1 MSKFQEKD
9 IFSYLDGTMDAV
21 RKIEFEEAL
30 TRDDSLKFRLEQL
43 SMVHESLLT
52 FPKEPAPST
61 LVDGVM
67 KTVETLPGGAYSGS
81 SIFSGT
87 NFLVISGILTAI
99 VAAIS
104 LFSSGYLS
112 YEQIETTAQGYEV
125 ADELNLVKDLFSPKV
140 MRNAMLVI
148 YGVLSLAL
156 LDRAILNP
164 LFRKRQRQ
172 LTV

>member
-9 IFSYLDGTMDAV
+9 IFKYLDGELDAAAHA
-21 RKIEFEEAL
+21 EFERAL
-30 TRDDSLKFRLEQL
+30 QSDEQL
-43 SMVHESLLT
+43 KIRFDQLAMVHESLLN
-52 FPKEPAPST
+52 FHKESAPAP
-61 LVDGVM
+61 LVDQVM
-67 KTVETLPGGAYSGS
+67 EQVDALPQSSYSGS

-87 NFLVISGILTAI
+87 NFLIISGVLTAV

-112 YEQIETTAQGYEV
+112 FEQIETTAQGYEV
-125 ADELNLVKDLFSPKV
+125 ADDLNLIKDLLSPKV

-164 LFRKRQRQ
+164 LFRKRQRH
-172 LTV
+172 LSV

>member
-1 MSKFQEKD
+1 MSRFQEKD
-9 IFSYLDGTMDAV
+9 IFNYLDGSLSAT
-21 RKIEFEEAL
+21 RKAEFEEAL
-30 TRDDSLKFRLEQL
+30 KQDDQL
-43 SMVHESLLT
+43 QARFDQLAMVHESMENFSHDL
-52 FPKEPAPST
+52 APNT
-61 LVDGVM
+61 LVEGVM
-67 KTVETLPGGAYSGS
+67 EQVEALPQGAYTGS

-87 NFLVISGILTAI
+87 NFLIISGVLTAI

-112 YEQIETTAQGYEV
+112 FEQIETTAQGYQV
-125 ADELNLVKDLFSPKV
+125 ADDLTAVKHLFSPKV

-164 LFRKRQRQ
+164 LFRKRQRH
-172 LTV
+172 LSL

>member
-9 IFSYLDGTMDAV
+9 IFRYLDGELDVAAQA
-21 RKIEFEEAL
+21 EFEKAL
-30 TRDDSLKFRLEQL
+30 QSDEQL
-43 SMVHESLLT
+43 KLRFDQLAMVHESLVT
-52 FPKEPAPST
+52 FHQEPAPTS
-61 LVDGVM
+61 LVDQVM
-67 KTVETLPGGAYSGS
+67 EQVDALPQSSYSGS

-87 NFLVISGILTAI
+87 NFLIISGVLTAI

-112 YEQIETTAQGYEV
+112 FEEIETTAQGYEV
-125 ADELNLVKDLFSPKV
+125 ADDLNLIKDLFSPKV

-164 LFRKRQRQ
+164 LFRKRQKH
-172 LTV
+172 LMV